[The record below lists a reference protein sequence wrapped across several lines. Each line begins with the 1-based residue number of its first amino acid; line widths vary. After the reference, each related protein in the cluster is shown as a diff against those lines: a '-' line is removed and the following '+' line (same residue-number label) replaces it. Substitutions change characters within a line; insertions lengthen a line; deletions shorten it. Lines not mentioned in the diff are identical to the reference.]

1 MFELVPCRPTNFQPS
16 ASPVSL
22 PFLPTSLTKCVN
34 RRRPDLTRV
43 FPVAAAPSPTP
54 AAARFG
60 PHSTLPRLQGWP
72 RLLGFHPGAAF
83 VFRGMPERTSCPR
96 TWSSEPGSPAA
107 VIGPADRAPAGS
119 ALQLADCRE
128 RKWPVSRGREET
140 VVPVGD
146 SPQSPSRA
154 SVLQPSVM
162 DVAPGAATC
171 PWCRQHVAG
180 QPGGRACLGPH
191 RRQAFAP

>member
-1 MFELVPCRPTNFQPS
+1 MCFLWRRPRARHLRRPAS
-16 ASPVSL
+16 A
-22 PFLPTSLTKCVN
+22 LTP
-34 RRRPDLTRV
+34 RRPDSRGGLVCLV
-43 FPVAAAPSPTP
+43 FA
-54 AAARFG
+54 
-60 PHSTLPRLQGWP
+60 Q
-72 RLLGFHPGAAF
+72 
-83 VFRGMPERTSCPR
+83 ERPLSSEECPR
-96 TWSSEPGSPAA
+96 GLPVRERGALSRPAA

-128 RKWPVSRGREET
+128 RKWPVSRDREET
-140 VVPVGD
+140 VVLVGD

-162 DVAPGAATC
+162 DVAPGTATC

>member
-1 MFELVPCRPTNFQPS
+1 MRKP
-16 ASPVSL
+16 
-22 PFLPTSLTKCVN
+22 PTSRPDACVSCGGGPEPDTCGGLLRPSLTP
-34 RRRPDLTRV
+34 RRPDSRGGLVCLV
-43 FPVAAAPSPTP
+43 FA
-54 AAARFG
+54 
-60 PHSTLPRLQGWP
+60 Q
-72 RLLGFHPGAAF
+72 
-83 VFRGMPERTSCPR
+83 ERPLSSEECPR
-96 TWSSEPGSPAA
+96 GLPVRERGALSRPAA
-107 VIGPADRAPAGS
+107 VIGPADQAPAGS

-128 RKWPVSRGREET
+128 RKWPVSRDREET
-140 VVPVGD
+140 VVLVGD

-162 DVAPGAATC
+162 DVAPGTATC